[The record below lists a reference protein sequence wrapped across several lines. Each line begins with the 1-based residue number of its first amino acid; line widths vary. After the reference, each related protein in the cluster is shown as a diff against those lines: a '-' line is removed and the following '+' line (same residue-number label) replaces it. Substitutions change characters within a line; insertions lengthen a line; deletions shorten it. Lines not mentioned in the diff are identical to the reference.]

1 MTVLSG
7 QPPVPT
13 GKVDK
18 RCFMMQSILCEDLK
32 MFEGLRSVLTCG
44 KKVIRVCKCKS

>member
-18 RCFMMQSILCEDLK
+18 RCFMMQSLRCKDMK
-32 MFEGLRSVLTCG
+32 MFECLR
-44 KKVIRVCKCKS
+44 KCFKMWKEK